1 MISNY
6 TNDLDYLNSSLIY
19 KVNPNR
25 IDETLDTIKNKIKEK
40 TTLTSFDEIFTQRN
54 EFEKL
59 QKFCLEKQKE
69 GIEVKILTGSLKEIE
84 NGFNPIVN
92 FLCWSNTTYKNK
104 TKENYLH
111 FNLNNFINFPTKNKK
126 FILSWRKDSKTRTE
140 LLSGIEFESTDSI
153 IKYHNIN
160 PYNLRDINNPLTE
173 DKKYVSWEFLM
184 NNYKSSLISFI
195 TETEYWIENSNIIC
209 NEVIPFTEKI
219 IIPLLTKT
227 LPIVFAPKDY
237 NEYLN
242 NIGFFTLNQEYGING
257 TDILEYNKCIKKIQS
272 QSFNDVKKI
281 YDKYQK
287 EIDNNYK
294 LIIDIINY
302 PKLKIINE

>member
-1 MISNY
+1 MQAIGKITLEYAY
-6 TNDLDYLNSSLIY
+6 T
-19 KVNPNR
+19 VNNV
-25 IDETLDTIKNKIKEK
+25 L
-40 TTLTSFDEIFTQRN
+40 F
-54 EFEKL
+54 
-59 QKFCLEKQKE
+59 
-69 GIEVKILTGSLKEIE
+69 
-84 NGFNPIVN
+84 PIIA
-92 FLCWSNTTYKNK
+92 S
-104 TKENYLH
+104 
-111 FNLNNFINFPTKNKK
+111 
-126 FILSWRKDSKTRTE
+126 
-140 LLSGIEFESTDSI
+140 
-153 IKYHNIN
+153 
-160 PYNLRDINNPLTE
+160 
-173 DKKYVSWEFLM
+173 
-184 NNYKSSLISFI
+184 SSLISFI